1 MDAGAFVQENKH
13 WLIGCAI
20 GGVVWM
26 IGSSVI
32 STLYPQAPRNP
43 KLGLTEAYDRNA
55 LDQARDENEQLNEE
69 LIRLKSEMAFEVA
82 PGYSEWSGPADQHL
96 FVSGRNLKQAIL
108 DEAGDRDCLVEDTGL
123 ANPSLLCTPFEDISA
138 RNMVQAARNGSL
150 RILCSS
156 DSLLPILL
164 RRRFFETETGASR
177 CIDEDGFAISNVFIV
192 ILSIE

>member
-1 MDAGAFVQENKH
+1 MLPKPSLGKNSNKSSISFAFLE
-13 WLIGCAI
+13 L
-20 GGVVWM
+20 
-26 IGSSVI
+26 SSPESPFRGRAAKCKDV
-32 STLYPQAPRNP
+32 
-43 KLGLTEAYDRNA
+43 DR
-55 LDQARDENEQLNEE
+55 
-69 LIRLKSEMAFEVA
+69 F
-82 PGYSEWSGPADQHL
+82 
-96 FVSGRNLKQAIL
+96 
-108 DEAGDRDCLVEDTGL
+108 VEDTGL